1 MTDQPAARRYSGRAP
16 LTGESTGRTRRSVGH
31 GTAVHP
37 RACHQPFIFMI
48 HNCVVEHMDGLLTF
62 AQRWSRFGGGDAE
75 DIMVEFGLTE
85 QAYFSRVLDVLE
97 RSDLDEVTRE
107 AIEHVARRRL
117 LACGSGDGRAAS

>member
-1 MTDQPAARRYSGRAP
+1 MCG
-16 LTGESTGRTRRSVGH
+16 
-31 GTAVHP
+31 
-37 RACHQPFIFMI
+37 
-48 HNCVVEHMDGLLTF
+48 VEHMDGLLAF

-117 LACGSGDGRAAS
+117 LSLIHI